1 MKIVVLTGG
10 NSSERAVSLHSGRLV
25 SEALRRRGHR
35 VLQLDVW
42 RGLTDREIGDDPM
55 SLFSE
60 TFDRYPPCMEAVG
73 GVVPV
78 GENVLRLCRLADVVF
93 LALHGGAGENGQ
105 LQAMLDCC
113 GVRYTGSGFRASLLS
128 MDKPL
133 GKLLLRHA
141 GILTPD
147 WCVIDRAEGPEAA
160 CARVA
165 ATVGFPCVLKPCDGG
180 SSIGV
185 TMVESREGL
194 MASLREAQRAGWR
207 MMVERRIF
215 GRELTVGILGGH
227 ALPPIEIVPRE
238 GFYDYDNKYIAGRT
252 EEICPAPIG
261 EAHTAKVV
269 AITRTVFD
277 LLGLRGYARA
287 DYIMDGEGRMW
298 LLEIN
303 TLPGMTATS
312 LLPQEAQAV
321 GIGYDELC
329 ERIAR
334 SALI

>member
-1 MKIVVLTGG
+1 MNIVVLAGG
-10 NSSERAVSLHSGRLV
+10 NSPERAVSINSGRLV

-60 TFDRYPPCMEAVG
+60 NADRYPPSLEAVG
-73 GVVPV
+73 GAALV
-78 GENVLRLCRLADVVF
+78 GENVERLCRLADSVF

-105 LQAMLDCC
+105 VQAMLDCC
-113 GVRYTGSGFRASLLS
+113 GVRYTGSGYRASLLC

-133 GKLLLRHA
+133 AKLLLRQA
-141 GILTPD
+141 SIRTPD
-147 WCVIDRAEGPEAA
+147 WCLIGREETAEEA
-160 CARVA
+160 CEHVA
-165 ATVGFPCVLKPCDGG
+165 EAVGFPCVLKPCDGG

-185 TMVESREGL
+185 TMIESREALLAALCEAKQTGWQM
-194 MASLREAQRAGWR
+194 MA
-207 MMVERRIF
+207 ERRIM
-215 GRELTVGILGGH
+215 GRELTVGILGGRV
-227 ALPPIEIVPRE
+227 LPPVEIIPRE
-238 GFYDYDNKYIAGRT
+238 SFYDYENKYIAGRA
-252 EEICPAPIG
+252 EELCPAPIG
-261 EAHTAKVV
+261 KESTEALAE
-269 AITRTVFD
+269 ITRATFD

-298 LLEIN
+298 LLEVN

-312 LLPQEAQAV
+312 LLPQEAKAV

-329 ERIAR
+329 EMIAL
-334 SALI
+334 SALE

>member
-42 RGLTDREIGDDPM
+42 RGLTDREIGDDPI

-60 TFDRYPPCMEAVG
+60 TFDRYPPRIEAVG
-73 GVVPV
+73 GDAPV

-105 LQAMLDCC
+105 VQAMLDCC
-113 GVRYTGSGFRASLLS
+113 GVRYTGSGFRASLLG

-147 WCVIDRAEGPEAA
+147 WCVIDCAESPEAA
-160 CARVA
+160 CERVA
-165 ATVGFPCVLKPCDGG
+165 AAVGFPCVLKPCDGG

-185 TMVESREGL
+185 TMVESREVL

-207 MMVERRIF
+207 MMAERRIF

-261 EAHTAKVV
+261 EESTAKAA
-269 AITRTVFD
+269 AITRSAFD